1 MRYKKTTT
9 KIKTATASILQV
21 EKNIKSLI
29 NFEQQ
34 QEQEQHLDKQPQKRK
49 LKIFDYLNG
58 KDVKKNRK

>member
-34 QEQEQHLDKQPQKRK
+34 QEQEQQLDKQPQKGK